1 MKKRFFLDKIAI
13 EKQKSEIK
21 MTEEVALRRYEDFL
35 IGKKDFQLKSPS
47 FVEKKVNIKKGTVDE
62 IDMLRDA
69 KLSKEKDALAII
81 RYAITGILGWTPD
94 EAFYYFNE
102 KTLKALKLEQ
112 VCKHIEFPKDLK
124 PKVDYWW
131 YIYKAFPAQV
141 KYNPNER
148 VLNLYRQMMKNEI
161 KHFPKGVFEGREG
174 SDKLNLIL
182 HYFITENIPA
192 STIEDLYDA
201 FGNRAEAVK
210 FLKEGK
216 LYHAYKDKYSSP
228 IDWLHDSL
236 GEDANNLYYRFQQFN
251 ELFPKVEKEL
261 KAIKK
266 LEGKKAKSSKQIE

>member
-1 MKKRFFLDKIAI
+1 
-13 EKQKSEIK
+13 

-35 IGKKDFQLKSPS
+35 IGKKEFQLKSPS

-201 FGNRAEAVK
+201 FGKRAEAVK

-228 IDWLHDSL
+228 LDWLHDSL

-261 KAIKK
+261 KAKK
-266 LEGKKAKSSKQIE
+266 KWEGKKAKSSKQIDYVNN

>member
-1 MKKRFFLDKIAI
+1 
-13 EKQKSEIK
+13 

-35 IGKKDFQLKSPS
+35 IGKKEFQLKSPS

-228 IDWLHDSL
+228 LDWLHDSL
-236 GEDANNLYYRFQQFN
+236 GENANNLYYRFQQFN

-261 KAIKK
+261 KAKKK
-266 LEGKKAKSSKQIE
+266 LEGKKAKSSKQIDYVNN